1 MLRVLLIVAVVV
13 LIAIILAGVAL
24 IRDYWRPLKDSNG
37 QPVEL
42 DSKQKSRLKIMM
54 GAISPVE
61 EGILDKALIDVYSL
75 KGITM
80 EMVDPSK
87 LP

>member
-1 MLRVLLIVAVVV
+1 
-13 LIAIILAGVAL
+13 L

-54 GAISPVE
+54 GAAAI
-61 EGILDKALIDVYSL
+61 ALFTIFLS
-75 KGITM
+75 
-80 EMVDPSK
+80 SK
-87 LP
+87 HNWVKKMKRSMGRA